1 MSSVARHERCNTFS
15 TRRVFLIHLEIPCC
29 IYIIFLFK
37 IYTYYYVFCYTS
49 SWCDVF
55 SNTFTSG
62 CIFFSDFLKMKKI
75 WKKNT
80 STSGC
85 IEKYISLVKMYK
97 KIRNRK
103 IELKKKIIMN
113 KYHLKFIFIYRYW
126 GNSYPRLLK
135 IKKFWDPENIF
146 NYCQSIGST
155 NEQCCIH

>member
-62 CIFFSDFLKMKKI
+62 CIFFFRFFKNEENL
-75 WKKNT
+75 KKNT

-85 IEKYISLVKMYK
+85 IEKYISPVKMYK
-97 KIRNRK
+97 KICNRK
-103 IELKKKIIMN
+103 IELKKKIIT
-113 KYHLKFIFIYRYW
+113 FICIGMKKSQLVDRY
-126 GNSYPRLLK
+126 
-135 IKKFWDPENIF
+135 IF
-146 NYCQSIGST
+146 TI
-155 NEQCCIH
+155 

>member
-15 TRRVFLIHLEIPCC
+15 TCRVFLIHLEIPCC

-37 IYTYYYVFCYTS
+37 IYTYCCVFCYTS

-62 CIFFSDFLKMKKI
+62 FTFFWNFLKRKKI

-103 IELKKKIIMN
+103 LYVKKKIIVYIALRRRRRYTLHSVRWYN
-113 KYHLKFIFIYRYW
+113 IAIPVALSFKFNF
-126 GNSYPRLLK
+126 
-135 IKKFWDPENIF
+135 
-146 NYCQSIGST
+146 
-155 NEQCCIH
+155 

>member
-1 MSSVARHERCNTFS
+1 MASWGGIAPRVSSVARHERCNTFS

-62 CIFFSDFLKMKKI
+62 CIFFFRFFKNEENL
-75 WKKNT
+75 KKNT

-97 KIRNRK
+97 KICNRK
-103 IELKKKIIMN
+103 IYVKKSLQGVGKCTHCF
-113 KYHLKFIFIYRYW
+113 YA
-126 GNSYPRLLK
+126 
-135 IKKFWDPENIF
+135 
-146 NYCQSIGST
+146 
-155 NEQCCIH
+155 NEG